1 MRGLQRTEYFGLA
14 LSGKATTFLGPF
26 AIATVTIMTNNMDIG
41 MMPILVF
48 WLVSLLVF
56 GVRDEVA
63 EPIRLT
69 G

>member
-1 MRGLQRTEYFGLA
+1 FGFLA

-26 AIATVTIMTNNMDIG
+26 AVATVTIMTNNMDIG

-48 WLVSLLVF
+48 WLVGLLLML

-63 EPIRLT
+63 ED
-69 G
+69 